1 MVKWKCWGT
10 VQSGKSQK
18 KREKQKTQVDGSVE
32 EDSEGRKRWDGITH
46 SNYGD
51 GWWWWIHDD
60 DDDEKEDSQD
70 SFHVELQVKE
80 SKLAKIWM
88 KSMQSQLNFSFNFKP
103 LTTTCSFLS
112 HVFFIN
118 SSFQAWSADTRIFTY
133 GPDFPSSPSLLS
145 NLPFPHF

>member
-70 SFHVELQVKE
+70 SFHVESYK
-80 SKLAKIWM
+80 SKKVSWQKYEWNPCNPNWTLA
-88 KSMQSQLNFSFNFKP
+88 
-103 LTTTCSFLS
+103 LTLS
-112 HVFFIN
+112 
-118 SSFQAWSADTRIFTY
+118 
-133 GPDFPSSPSLLS
+133 P
-145 NLPFPHF
+145 